1 MFLDNLATFLNNTSI
16 VSSVAAVAAVGDQ
29 IDLRDLGGDYTSNL
43 GYNRDLGLAP
53 LPLWFY
59 CAVGTTGITGAVNSA
74 AVTLELVT
82 ASNEALTSDVTVL
95 WSKAATVGTSGA
107 GYTAGTRLAQLMLP
121 SLNPTYQRYIG
132 MRQTTATQAVDAG
145 TLNAF
150 LMLSPK
156 AWRATNAETGI

>member
-1 MFLDNLATFLNNTSI
+1 M
-16 VSSVAAVAAVGDQ
+16 
-29 IDLRDLGGDYTSNL
+29 
-43 GYNRDLGLAP
+43 
-53 LPLWFY
+53 
-59 CAVGTTGITGAVNSA
+59 NSA

-95 WSKAATVGTSGA
+95 WSKAATIGTSGA

-132 MRQTTATQAVDAG
+132 MRQTTATQAVATG